1 MSQTEVLESLKW
13 MTPFERLAVVEAA
26 LKLLREDIEPDNRP
40 MAEEDVEKQM
50 AAAAEALR
58 WDYENDP
65 ELTAFTATQMQE
77 INIALANVLS
87 IKS

>member
-26 LKLLREDIEPDNRP
+26 LKLLREDIEPDNHS
-40 MAEEDVEKQM
+40 MAEEDIEKQM
-50 AAAAEALR
+50 AAAAEAVR

-65 ELTAFTATQMQE
+65 ELTAFTALDGE
-77 INIALANVLS
+77 DFYDYE
-87 IKS
+87 KR